1 MKNKEE
7 NISIDRKNYLR
18 KIFIKKSIVLLTQ
31 IIIVIAI
38 IATWEI
44 LANNNII
51 DSFIT
56 SQPSRIVDTLL
67 NLSSNGL
74 LEHIGVTCIETI
86 IGFISGTLLGIIVAI
101 CLLVV

>member
-56 SQPSRIVDTLL
+56 S
-67 NLSSNGL
+67 
-74 LEHIGVTCIETI
+74 
-86 IGFISGTLLGIIVAI
+86 
-101 CLLVV
+101 